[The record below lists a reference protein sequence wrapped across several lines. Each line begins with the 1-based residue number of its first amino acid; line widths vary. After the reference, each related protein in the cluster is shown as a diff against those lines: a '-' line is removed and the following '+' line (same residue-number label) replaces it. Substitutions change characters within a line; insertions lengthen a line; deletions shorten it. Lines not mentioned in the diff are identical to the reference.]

1 MQNFDRKGP
10 FCEKKMSGM
19 NEAENPGMKSNL
31 HRPQRETAVQWQQQ
45 RQHWQHLADLADLA
59 ELAAAASSRSLFNSF
74 CEKIL
79 QGKKIGETIKIKIT
93 FNGSTNRL
101 SFVVTK

>member
-1 MQNFDRKGP
+1 
-10 FCEKKMSGM
+10 M
-19 NEAENPGMKSNL
+19 NEAENPGMKLNL

-79 QGKKIGETIKIKIT
+79 QGKKIGETIKIKIKIT
-93 FNGSTNRL
+93 FNGNTNRL